1 MGGAK
6 VSTSQTCWSSLE
18 LNHQPKSTHGGTCG
32 SSHICSRLL
41 GINGRRGPWSYEG
54 SMLQCRGMPGWGG
67 RSGWAGKSGNTLIE
81 AEDGGWDRGFLV
93 ENQEKGITFKM

>member
-1 MGGAK
+1 
-6 VSTSQTCWSSLE
+6 
-18 LNHQPKSTHGGTCG
+18 
-32 SSHICSRLL
+32 
-41 GINGRRGPWSYEG
+41 
-54 SMLQCRGMPGWGG
+54 MLQCRGMPGWGG